1 MSTKMKSVQMAVQD
15 KANAT
20 RFVTEMKDIEVVRVK
35 IKNCD
40 PAINGHVF
48 NDVVSGAVWF
58 ATGETKTLEISEPEA
73 RHIREHR
80 DGAWTIVP

>member
-1 MSTKMKSVQMAVQD
+1 MATKMKNVEMARRD
-15 KANAT
+15 PANAT
-20 RFVTEMKDIEVVRVK
+20 RFVTEMKDIEVVRVN

-58 ATGETKTLEISEPEA
+58 ATGETKTLGDQRAGGRPHPRPS
-73 RHIREHR
+73 RR
-80 DGAWTIVP
+80 